1 MLTFYIICY
10 VSKLVLSLTH
20 VVAHRGTHTNSKMHT
35 HTHTLAT
42 HITEGRERRGEEKR
56 EVMAVGGEWKS
67 RGCAQVSQD
76 QNMSAMLVS
85 QL

>member
-1 MLTFYIICY
+1 MCQSWSFLLRTWWHAEAHTLT
-10 VSKLVLSLTH
+10 LQ
-20 VVAHRGTHTNSKMHT
+20 MHT
-35 HTHTLAT
+35 HTHALAT
-42 HITEGRERRGEEKR
+42 HITEGRERRGEGKR

>member
-1 MLTFYIICY
+1 M
-10 VSKLVLSLTH
+10 SKLVLSLTH
-20 VVAHRGTHTNSKMHT
+20 VVARRGTHTNSTNAHT
-35 HTHTLAT
+35 HALAT
-42 HITEGRERRGEEKR
+42 HITEGRERRGEGKR

>member
-1 MLTFYIICY
+1 MCQSWSFLLRTWWHAEAHTLT
-10 VSKLVLSLTH
+10 LQM
-20 VVAHRGTHTNSKMHT
+20 HTYT

-42 HITEGRERRGEEKR
+42 HITEGRERRGEGKR

>member
-1 MLTFYIICY
+1 MCQSWSFLLRTWWHAEAHTLT
-10 VSKLVLSLTH
+10 LQ
-20 VVAHRGTHTNSKMHT
+20 MHT
-35 HTHTLAT
+35 HALAT
-42 HITEGRERRGEEKR
+42 HITEGRERRGEGKR